1 MSHNLAL
8 RSPEER
14 LAVAADKEACRLRHY
29 RKDKGREWIVAEL
42 DKMAPDLS
50 ALVRERLNAHLK
62 TRKGQ

>member
-29 RKDKGREWIVAEL
+29 RKEKGREWVVAEL
-42 DKMAPDLS
+42 EKMTPELG

-62 TRKGQ
+62 KR